1 MPYSPIN
8 ANQALLETSNTQ
20 KSHAN
25 ALFTTAQYGPAIQ
38 GYNLALSTCPAY
50 LDYELAVLRA
60 NIAACH
66 VKLQEWKA
74 AVESATQALEGLEAL
89 DPTVSAPRSGERGD
103 GDQGAEGKAR
113 GKEGKADGGGM
124 VEEVDDETAA
134 KIEALEKSGHTT
146 DEVRKIRTKALLRR
160 ARARSELGGW
170 SALQGADEDYK
181 TLDATANLSSLDRQ
195 TVQRA
200 LRELGPR
207 LEQARKTE
215 MADMMGKLKQLGN
228 GFLKPFGMST
238 DNFNF
243 VKDEKTGGYSMNFN
257 QGGK

>member
-1 MPYSPIN
+1 H
-8 ANQALLETSNTQ
+8 LLSTSNTQ

-25 ALFTTAQYGPAIQ
+25 TLFTTAQYGPAIQ

-66 VKLQEWKA
+66 VKLREWKE
-74 AVESATQALEGLEAL
+74 AVDSATKAIEGLEAL
-89 DPTVSAPRSGERGD
+89 DPTTSPASRVDGRGD
-103 GDQGAEGKAR
+103 GEKGAGSKGR
-113 GKEGKADGGGM
+113 GNGSGVGDGGGGGGGGGGK

-134 KIEALEKSGHTT
+134 KIEALGKSGHTT
-146 DEVRKIRTKALLRR
+146 DDVRKIRTKALLRR
-160 ARARSELGGW
+160 AKARSELEGW
-170 SALQGADEDYK
+170 AALQGAEEDYK
-181 TLDATANLSSLDRQ
+181 TLDAMANLSSLDRQ

-207 LEQARKTE
+207 LEQVRKTE

-257 QGGK
+257 QGGR